1 MNYLIV
7 DDTPEHLKPLA
18 DALRRVEHNVV
29 FSRDLGIAW
38 GWLGRGDQF
47 GLIIIDLALDRYTQE
62 FAEEH
67 RIIKEG
73 LASRGLGD
81 LPMSGQ
87 ALGLRLWRQ
96 RKNLKQRYCYITHH
110 RHLWLAGL
118 GYSDFEFAKKPL
130 RDLDKIVLD
139 KSSLWP
145 NNIVAK
151 LQEAYDAWE
160 QQKWL
165 LD

>member
-1 MNYLIV
+1 MKYLIV

-18 DALRRVEHNVV
+18 QTLGGAGHGVV
-29 FSRDLGIAW
+29 FARDLGTVW
-38 GWLGRGDQF
+38 GWLERGDRF
-47 GLIIIDLALDRYTQE
+47 DLVVIDLALDLYIQE
-62 FAEEH
+62 FAEEQ

-96 RKNLKQRYCYITHH
+96 RNQRRWRYCYITHH
-110 RHLWLAGL
+110 MHLWLAGL
-118 GYSDFEFAKKPL
+118 GHGDAEFGGKSL
-130 RDLDKIVLD
+130 EDLAEVVLD

-145 NNIVAK
+145 DNIAVKFQNAY
-151 LQEAYDAWE
+151 EAWN
-160 QQKWL
+160 QWL
-165 LD
+165 T